1 MTDQQIQKLIVG
13 IRPNNIV
20 PKSKATLLNT
30 SQALINLIENESRR
44 KYEICS
50 LLSDL
55 VHIVRDDTLIEFH
68 AELPEILGVTP
79 ENLVEVIKELV
90 NNDTIKIAV
99 IIRATT
105 SKELLE
111 KFKLAGIDGI
121 VLHGNSW
128 SYQHRASSIKEMC
141 VNGSYWPAH
150 IINSLPAKT
159 SDVESTIIYFCSD
172 LQTPSQLFN
181 DTIGCHWKMKFCGS
195 WGDLSEVLRE
205 EPDQIIFHIDT
216 VLNGGALVSEFIP
229 MIETLIKFTVPDRE
243 IGIGVIIEGTT
254 SLQTVKAIK
263 RTSALGIIP
272 SSLSFGKGA
281 FLAGLNTISKNESH
295 WPKNIINNLPGNIV
309 KPKKKIDS
317 EQIKLT
323 ERQAEIFNLVS
334 RRGLSNKKIA
344 QVLNISES
352 TVKVHM
358 SAILKAY
365 RVRNRTQ
372 LALAGGQ
379 GLRA

>member
-1 MTDQQIQKLIVG
+1 
-13 IRPNNIV
+13 
-20 PKSKATLLNT
+20 
-30 SQALINLIENESRR
+30 
-44 KYEICS
+44 
-50 LLSDL
+50 
-55 VHIVRDDTLIEFH
+55 
-68 AELPEILGVTP
+68 
-79 ENLVEVIKELV
+79 
-90 NNDTIKIAV
+90 
-99 IIRATT
+99 
-105 SKELLE
+105 
-111 KFKLAGIDGI
+111 
-121 VLHGNSW
+121 
-128 SYQHRASSIKEMC
+128 
-141 VNGSYWPAH
+141 
-150 IINSLPAKT
+150 
-159 SDVESTIIYFCSD
+159 
-172 LQTPSQLFN
+172 
-181 DTIGCHWKMKFCGS
+181 MKFCGS